1 VTEAQKRWPSFGYI
15 QVPGLANRLIS
26 RYLRTQRKNM
36 LRFFQ
41 ERGLYALAERM
52 KQIRNSRQ
60 GMLAKNR
67 YFQQVLNEY
76 SKLATPATATVTSV
90 LEACY
95 NRRRPQS
102 SPYRKPLIS
111 RLPGTSTWVCR
122 YRSNTGVHGYGL
134 TPMLAYL
141 SWREYLC

>member
-1 VTEAQKRWPSFGYI
+1 MTEAQTRWPTFGYV

-41 ERGLYALAERM
+41 ERGLYALADRM

-67 YFQQVLNEY
+67 YFQEVLNEY
-76 SKLATPATATVTSV
+76 SKLANPTAVQSVPGSV
-90 LEACY
+90 LQPA
-95 NRRRPQS
+95 PI
-102 SPYRKPLIS
+102 IS
-111 RLPGTSTWVCR
+111 GDTETI
-122 YRSNTGVHGYGL
+122 NQ
-134 TPMLAYL
+134 
-141 SWREYLC
+141 